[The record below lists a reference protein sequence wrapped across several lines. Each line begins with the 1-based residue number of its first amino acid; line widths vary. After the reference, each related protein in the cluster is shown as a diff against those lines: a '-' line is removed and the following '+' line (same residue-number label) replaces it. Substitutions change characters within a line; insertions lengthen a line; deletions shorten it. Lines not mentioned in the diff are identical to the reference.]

1 MKIISTKKK
10 CLRRGRRK
18 SAQNFSKTLRLLGVN
33 SAGLKSKLTT
43 FRKVLSKLQ
52 PSIFFIEE
60 TKYKDVGRLKFDNFI
75 VFELVRKTKDG
86 GGLAIGCSKELQP
99 VWMREGDDYVEAL
112 SVEIYLRNMKIRC
125 CIGYGCQENDSVD
138 RKQAFWTYLDE
149 DVIQANDS
157 GSGFILHFDGNLW
170 AGKDIIPGDPRS
182 QNKNGKLFEEFLLQH
197 PHLSVVNAL
206 PECEGLI
213 TRRRTTNGIKEESIL
228 DFFIVCDKVLPYLK
242 KMVIDEDKSYVL
254 TNYKNVKKGGEA
266 IDSDHLTQYMDLD
279 LKFESEKP

>member
-10 CLRRGRRK
+10 CLRRGRRGRRK
-18 SAQNFSKTLRLLGVN
+18 SAQNFSKTLRVLGVN

-86 GGLAIGCSKELQP
+86 GGLAIGCSKQLQP

-157 GSGFILHFDGNLW
+157 GSSFILHP
-170 AGKDIIPGDPRS
+170 A
-182 QNKNGKLFEEFLLQH
+182 QNRQ
-197 PHLSVVNAL
+197 
-206 PECEGLI
+206 
-213 TRRRTTNGIKEESIL
+213 
-228 DFFIVCDKVLPYLK
+228 IV
-242 KMVIDEDKSYVL
+242 
-254 TNYKNVKKGGEA
+254 
-266 IDSDHLTQYMDLD
+266 
-279 LKFESEKP
+279 